1 METLLKDIK
10 EYVFSLLQEKLP
22 YTVIYHNLNHTLR
35 VVSKIEE
42 LISGESITGQ
52 NAYLLR
58 IAAWFHDVGYIEGPA
73 NHEIRS
79 AKVAENFLK
88 GKINDEDLERVKELI
103 LATRMDAK
111 PESHLEK
118 VMKDADCSHLASNSV
133 EEISE
138 LLLQELKLSGI
149 ASFSELEWKRENIKF
164 FTHGHRFYTNYAIEN
179 WQPKKQ
185 KNLLKLHKSVEQLEE
200 KKRKRKEKKKADKAK
215 ANTPEKGV
223 ETMFRVTL
231 RNHIKLSD
239 IADTKANILLS
250 VNAIIISIALGTLIP
265 RLDNPSN
272 AHLIIPTL
280 VLVVFSVIS
289 IIFAIQSTRPKVT
302 EGKFTRED
310 VKNRAVNLLFFGNF
324 HKMPLGEFNWA
335 IREMMQDKDYLYDSL
350 TKDLYY
356 LGVVLNKKYKLLR
369 TTYTIFTIG
378 IIVSVVVFGLAFH
391 FREPFVIQ

>member
-10 EYVFSLLQEKLP
+10 EYVFSLLQEELP
-22 YTVIYHNLNHTLR
+22 HTVIYHNLNHTLR
-35 VVSKIEE
+35 VVAKLEE
-42 LISGESITGQ
+42 LIAGESITKKEA
-52 NAYLLR
+52 NLLR
-58 IAAWFHDVGYIEGPA
+58 VAAWFHDVGYIEGPVD
-73 NHEIRS
+73 HELRS
-79 AKVAENFLK
+79 AKYAEDFLNDKVAK
-88 GKINDEDLERVKELI
+88 DDLEQIKTLI

-111 PESHLEK
+111 PEDHLQK
-118 VMKDADCSHLASNSV
+118 IMKDADCSHLASNSA

-149 ASFSELEWKRENIKF
+149 ANFSELEWKRENIKF

-185 KNLLKLHKSVEQLEE
+185 KNLLKLHKSVEKLQAD
-200 KKRKRKEKKKADKAK
+200 KKKKKEKKKEKIAK
-215 ANTPEKGV
+215 ATIPEKGV

-280 VLVVFSVIS
+280 VLVVFSVVS

-310 VKNRAVNLLFFGNF
+310 VKSRSVNLLFFGNF
-324 HKMPLGEFNWA
+324 HKMPLSEFNWA

-350 TKDLYY
+350 TKDLYF

-378 IIVSVVVFGLAFH
+378 IIVSVIVFGIAFH
-391 FREPFVIQ
+391 YREPFVIQ

>member
-22 YTVIYHNLNHTLR
+22 HTVIYHNLNHTLR
-35 VVSKIEE
+35 VVAKLEE
-42 LISGESITGQ
+42 LIAGESIIEKD
-52 NAYLLR
+52 ADLLR
-58 IAAWFHDVGYIEGPA
+58 VAAWFHDVGYIDGPV
-73 NHEIRS
+73 NHELRS
-79 AKVAENFLK
+79 VKFAEDFLT
-88 GKINDEDLERVKELI
+88 GKIDKADLEQIKALI

-111 PESHLEK
+111 PVDHLQK
-118 VMKDADCSHLASNSV
+118 IMKDADCSHLASNSA
-133 EEISE
+133 EDISE
-138 LLLQELKLSGI
+138 LLLQELKLSGV
-149 ASFSELEWKRENIKF
+149 ANFSELEWKRENIKF

-185 KNLLKLHKSVEQLEE
+185 KNLLKLHKSVEKLEAN
-200 KKRKRKEKKKADKAK
+200 KKKKK
-215 ANTPEKGV
+215 NKKVKENTPEKGV

-310 VKNRAVNLLFFGNF
+310 VKSRSVNLLFFGNF
-324 HKMPLGEFNWA
+324 HKMPLSEFNWA

-350 TKDLYY
+350 TKDLYF
-356 LGVVLNKKYKLLR
+356 LGIVLNKKYKLLR

-378 IIVSVVVFGLAFH
+378 IIVSVIVFGLAFH
-391 FREPFVIQ
+391 YREPFVIQ